1 MKTNSTIQSNLWQ
14 DLSESQQEFFK
25 GGMLKK
31 QDKSLSPGGGGV
43 NEIRFNNGDP
53 DRPIIIR

>member
-31 QDKSLSPGGGGV
+31 HDKSLSPGSGGV
-43 NEIRFNNGDP
+43 NEIRFNDSNS
-53 DRPIIIR
+53 DRPIS